1 MAKNNLST
9 KLKLTKK
16 TRQNR
21 RVPTFAIVRSKR
33 KVTRNPKTRN
43 WRRDK
48 LNTRNWRER
57 K

>member
-1 MAKNNLST
+1 MAKNSLTTKMRLS
-9 KLKLTKK
+9 KK

-21 RVPTFAIVRSKR
+21 RVPNFAIVKSGR

>member
-1 MAKNNLST
+1 MAKKSLTT
-9 KLKLTKK
+9 KLRLGKK

-21 RVPTFAIVRSKR
+21 RVPTFAIARSKR
-33 KVTRNPKTRN
+33 KVTNNPKIRN

-48 LNTRNWRER
+48 MNTRNWRTR